1 MILYIYYN
9 TIIMIWAGLY
19 FALLI
24 PNMKSSSVEDG
35 PHIKRSLIINL
46 ILAGSTQVIL
56 PYMILGSAM
65 NLIIFKFGLFA
76 KYIMPLGFAWGYIA
90 CMTTSLNI
98 IKNTTYSTTQK
109 KKLPKFFNTKKN
121 LYYFFIGAPTVWTLI
136 LYIIIGNL
144 K

>member
-1 MILYIYYN
+1 MILYIHYN
-9 TIIMIWAGLY
+9 TILMIWAGLY
-19 FALLI
+19 LVLFI

-76 KYIMPLGFAWGYIA
+76 KYIMPLAFAWGYIA

-109 KKLPKFFNTKKN
+109 KKITKI
-121 LYYFFIGAPTVWTLI
+121 F
-136 LYIIIGNL
+136 
-144 K
+144 